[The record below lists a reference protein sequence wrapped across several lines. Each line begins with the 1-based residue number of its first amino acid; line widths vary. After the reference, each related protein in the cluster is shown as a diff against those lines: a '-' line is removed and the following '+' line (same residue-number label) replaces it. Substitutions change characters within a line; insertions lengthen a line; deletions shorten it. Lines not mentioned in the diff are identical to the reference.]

1 MKRYIYILLIAYSF
15 LLSNEGDI
23 TTFKLENGLQTIIM
37 EKHSIPV
44 VAVQVWYDVGSHDE
58 WSGVRGVAHLFEHM
72 MFRGSENYGSEEHA
86 RLINEVGGNNN
97 AFTSDDV
104 TVYHERLPAGELEL
118 ALKLEAE
125 RMHLLKLDQDILN
138 TEREV
143 VHEEYRQRTDNPIAK
158 LFLKFRRSLY
168 PKNHPY
174 SETPIGIMEQLDTL
188 SVNTCQTFYDR
199 YYAPNNASLI
209 IVGDVQVDEARKLVE
224 TYFGPVRISE
234 NFPPNPDLTIPDQ
247 TEKIVTH
254 EKSSFDLPVTLM
266 GYHVPSVRNP
276 DSVPLAVLSYI
287 ISNGESSRLHKTI
300 VRDKEMA
307 LFAGGFPF
315 TMMGP
320 GIFMY
325 FAVYFPQVKDATIE
339 TEILNIIED
348 IKVNGVTEKELQK
361 ARKQMMAEKVFE
373 KYSAN
378 SLANSLGNAE
388 VVLGNYN
395 LYNEEIERFNAVTAE
410 DVNRVANTY
419 FNEDNLTI
427 MHIAPENLGFF
438 KRLMFRIASLFM

>member
-1 MKRYIYILLIAYSF
+1 M
-15 LLSNEGDI
+15 
-23 TTFKLENGLQTIIM
+23 
-37 EKHSIPV
+37 
-44 VAVQVWYDVGSHDE
+44 
-58 WSGVRGVAHLFEHM
+58 
-72 MFRGSENYGSEEHA
+72 
-86 RLINEVGGNNN
+86 
-97 AFTSDDV
+97 
-104 TVYHERLPAGELEL
+104 
-118 ALKLEAE
+118 
-125 RMHLLKLDQDILN
+125 
-138 TEREV
+138 
-143 VHEEYRQRTDNPIAK
+143 
-158 LFLKFRRSLY
+158 
-168 PKNHPY
+168 
-174 SETPIGIMEQLDTL
+174 DTL

-325 FAVYFPQVKDATIE
+325 FAVYFPQVKDANIE
-339 TEILNIIED
+339 TEILSIIED

-378 SLANSLGNAE
+378 SLANSLGYAE
-388 VVLGNYN
+388 VVLGDYN

-419 FNEDNLTI
+419 FTDNNLSI
-427 MHIAPENLGFF
+427 MHIAPEKLGFF